1 VTRHQDTNFPVGIL
15 RQLRRIFARNG
26 YNGTNHRQLEL
37 EPGDVE
43 RLVCTADDH
52 LNSHLAPYDYDS
64 GIYTPKRR
72 RSPET
77 VVDLLAGQ
85 SATFASTTDQ
95 SQTDDSNMSPSVTR
109 SMSHQHT
116 AQQPGST
123 DSIPGEVEQG
133 DPNPGQSQQ
142 MEATPGQV
150 QQGDPNPGQS
160 QQTGPAG

>member
-1 VTRHQDTNFPVGIL
+1 MTRHQDTDFPVGIL

-142 MEATPGQV
+142 VEATPGQV
-150 QQGDPNPGQS
+150 QQGEPTPGNPNQHYGF
-160 QQTGPAG
+160 